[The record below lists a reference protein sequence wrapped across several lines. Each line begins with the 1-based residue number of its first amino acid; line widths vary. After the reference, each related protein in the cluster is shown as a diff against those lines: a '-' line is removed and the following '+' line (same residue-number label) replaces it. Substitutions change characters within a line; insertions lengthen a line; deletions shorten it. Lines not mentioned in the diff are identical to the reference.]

1 MEQFCIHFHE
11 KKQNDLQH
19 RIDSTRFPKPFLRE
33 NWDLGVDDGYLSS
46 LLDYW
51 RYDYDWSRKEAELN
65 RYPQFTCN
73 GTKKTLRVPIYIRF
87 SQPLFDINN
96 LLILK
101 QFSRSRNCNNTAIF
115 RTWEHILDTK
125 IAYFF
130 LFQSDIE
137 CSFADAFPSKF
148 SFCYKLTK

>member
-1 MEQFCIHFHE
+1 MCCFVLLLNAFGISMSCFCGSMSCFCSSMSCFCQRTCIYRFFNYSSKQQTSTWHE
-11 KKQNDLQH
+11 
-19 RIDSTRFPKPFLRE
+19 
-33 NWDLGVDDGYLSS
+33 
-46 LLDYW
+46 
-51 RYDYDWSRKEAELN
+51 
-65 RYPQFTCN
+65 
-73 GTKKTLRVPIYIRF
+73 KTLRVPIYMRF

-101 QFSRSRNCNNTAIF
+101 QFSRFRNCNKTAIF
-115 RTWEHILDTK
+115 HTREHILDTK